1 MNKSEREMYER
12 IYKKA
17 NRACAS
23 ARYRSKVVRELRV
36 IPKQDFPAWATDAG
50 FSSKAKFNI
59 RPAYVAV
66 IRVSLGKGC
75 GDVLMYEP
83 NRDAELAVVA
93 LLERIR
99 LCATYPRRYSK
110 TIREVTARFRYYY
123 DSRWNHGKG
132 NAGECRP

>member
-36 IPKQDFPAWATDAG
+36 IPKQDFPTWAAEAG

-75 GDVLMYEP
+75 GDVIMYEP

-93 LLERIR
+93 LLKRIS
-99 LCATYPRRYSK
+99 LCASYPRRYSN
-110 TIREVTARFRYYY
+110 TISKVAARFNDYYS
-123 DSRWNHGKG
+123 SRWNHGNGNKG
-132 NAGECRP
+132 ETRP